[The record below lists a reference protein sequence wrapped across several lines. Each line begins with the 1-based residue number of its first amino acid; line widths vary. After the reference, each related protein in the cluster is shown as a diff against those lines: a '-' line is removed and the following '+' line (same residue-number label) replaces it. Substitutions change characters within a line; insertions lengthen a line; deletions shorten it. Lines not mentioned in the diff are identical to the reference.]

1 MLRPSVK
8 MNKLLRAMHLYIPKD
23 KQHISAFSILFSAPA
38 SAICTS
44 NLAETRYRRLSL
56 SPYVR
61 DCCYYYYIDCY
72 FIIRQCACLHLITKN
87 CLPRPDQVKVKVLT
101 GKCTLITA
109 GLLDNCARGLNF
121 QKCAR
126 LFLMRI
132 VGGNCVICM
141 MRVSF
146 FIANK
151 IARICFIYLNCRN
164 IFQ

>member
-1 MLRPSVK
+1 
-8 MNKLLRAMHLYIPKD
+8 MNKLLRAVSISIYQD

-38 SAICTS
+38 AICS
-44 NLAETRYRRLSL
+44 CNLPETRYRRGYLSL
-56 SPYVR
+56 VCAR

-72 FIIRQCACLHLITKN
+72 YIIRQCACLHLITKN

-146 FIANK
+146 FFTHK
-151 IARICFIYLNCRN
+151 IASICFISLNCRN
-164 IFQ
+164 FFQ